1 VDAPPL
7 KADGSVAFV
16 EAAVLIPQKRFERE
30 ATNAGGAV
38 TASVAVTAVASTLLF
53 AAFKL

>member
-16 EAAVLIPQKRFERE
+16 EAAVLIPQKRSERE
-30 ATNAGGAV
+30 ATNAGGADA
-38 TASVAVTAVASTLLF
+38 ASVAVTAVASTLLLT
-53 AAFKL
+53 AFKF